1 MTHEAENLLQ
11 FGQDFGRDPRVVFPI
26 PVLELCR
33 PNIII
38 ETFETGLPL
47 STVVNQLDEMPT
59 ASRVAVANAGV
70 DMLLKMVRL
79 FLPWA
84 CQCVVDFLK
93 GLSTE
98 IVVVT

>member
-11 FGQDFGRDPRVVFPI
+11 FGQDLGRDPRVVFPI

-38 ETFETGLPL
+38 ETFESGLPL

-79 FLPWA
+79 LCPA
-84 CQCVVDFLK
+84 LV
-93 GLSTE
+93 SAS
-98 IVVVT
+98 